1 MYSISIPATETL
13 DVMQPGPNGV
23 AIHTH
28 VSNFKSDGIDGLRS
42 GRGPYAMLSNGEI
55 TFVCNGNHYSVS
67 KGNCSFLKFNEI
79 WSLLHAL

>member
-42 GRGPYAMLSNGEI
+42 GRGPYAMLSQRGNN
-55 TFVCNGNHYSVS
+55 VCVQWQP
-67 KGNCSFLKFNEI
+67 L
-79 WSLLHAL
+79 